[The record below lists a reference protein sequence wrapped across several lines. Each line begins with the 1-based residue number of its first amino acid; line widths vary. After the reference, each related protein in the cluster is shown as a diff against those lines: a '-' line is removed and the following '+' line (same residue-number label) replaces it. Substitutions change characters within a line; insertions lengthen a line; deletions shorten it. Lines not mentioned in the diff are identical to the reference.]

1 MLQGNI
7 MDRRKSGMV
16 SGAKCIA
23 RPSSYARV
31 AVINPAFAWHL
42 TGQREEKD

>member
-1 MLQGNI
+1 MR
-7 MDRRKSGMV
+7 RRKTGMV

-31 AVINPAFAWHL
+31 AVINPPFATLAWHL